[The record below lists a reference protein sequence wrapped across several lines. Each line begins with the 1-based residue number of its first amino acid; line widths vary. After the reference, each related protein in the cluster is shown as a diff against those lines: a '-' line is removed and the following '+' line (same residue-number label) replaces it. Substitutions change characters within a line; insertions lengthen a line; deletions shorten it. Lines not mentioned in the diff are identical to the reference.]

1 MSYAIDERN
10 SERQQLLAQM
20 LNPLTRQVLD
30 RIPRDSIAKILDL
43 GCGQGHTTRML
54 AEHFPNASWTGFEYD
69 AALVAQ
75 ASADLSNPP
84 GIAFQQGDASQLPFP
99 DASFDLV
106 FTRYMLLHV
115 PDPAEVIREMFRVTR
130 PGGFVVAYEPDCCIE
145 FCYPPNAAMERMSYL
160 WRHLFPHPLMGRQ
173 LVHLF
178 RSAGAA
184 NYSAGAVLG
193 MDHDQGFYKRW
204 YRMTA
209 EAVGPAAIA
218 KKLMTAEEF
227 DTLLDSAR
235 QLEANPQSVCFK
247 LPDVWVIANT

>member
-10 SERQQLLAQM
+10 SERQCLLAQM
-20 LNPLTRQVLD
+20 LNPLTREVLD
-30 RIPRDSIAKILDL
+30 RIPRDSVTRILDL

-54 AEHFPNASWTGFEYD
+54 AEQFPNASATGFEYD

-75 ASADLSNPP
+75 ASADPSNPLR
-84 GIAFQQGDASQLPFP
+84 IAFQQGDASKLPFP
-99 DASFDLV
+99 EASFDLV

-115 PDPAEVIREMFRVTR
+115 PDPPAVIRAMFRVTR
-130 PGGFVVAYEPDCCIE
+130 PGGLVVAYEPDCCID

-160 WRHLFPHPLMGRQ
+160 WRHLFPHPLIGRQ

-178 RSAGAA
+178 RSAGAV

-193 MDHDQGFYKRW
+193 MDHDQGIYKRW

-209 EAVGPAAIA
+209 EAVGPAAIS
-218 KKLMTAEEF
+218 KKLLSPKEF
-227 DTLLDSAR
+227 EDLLTSAR
-235 QLEANPQSVCFK
+235 EFEADPESVCFK
-247 LPDVWVIANT
+247 LPDVWVIANR

>member
-10 SERQQLLAQM
+10 SERQHLLAKM

-30 RIPRDSIAKILDL
+30 RIPLDSIAKILDL

-54 AEHFPNASWTGFEYD
+54 AEQFPNASATGFEYD

-84 GIAFQQGDASQLPFP
+84 RIAFQQGDASRLPFP
-99 DASFDLV
+99 SASFDLV

-115 PDPAEVIREMFRVTR
+115 PDPPTVIPEMFRVTR

-160 WRHLFPHPLMGRQ
+160 WRHLFPHPLIGRQ

-184 NYSAGAVLG
+184 IYSAGAVLG
-193 MDHDQGFYKRW
+193 MDHDQGIYKRW

-209 EAVGPAAIA
+209 EAVGPAAIS
-218 KKLMTAEEF
+218 KKLMTPKEF
-227 DTLLDSAR
+227 DDLLASAR
-235 QLEANPQSVCFK
+235 ELEADPQSVCFK
-247 LPDVWVIANT
+247 LPDVWVIANL

>member
-1 MSYAIDERN
+1 
-10 SERQQLLAQM
+10 
-20 LNPLTRQVLD
+20 
-30 RIPRDSIAKILDL
+30 
-43 GCGQGHTTRML
+43 ML
-54 AEHFPNASWTGFEYD
+54 ADQFPSASGTGFEYD

-75 ASADLSNPP
+75 ASADASNPP
-84 GIAFQQGDASQLPFP
+84 RIAFQQCDASLLPFP

-115 PDPAEVIREMFRVTR
+115 PDPTAVIREMLRVTR
-130 PGGFVVAYEPDCCIE
+130 PGGFVIAYEPDCCME
-145 FCYPPNAAMERMSYL
+145 FGYPPNAAMERMSYL

-193 MDHDQGFYKRW
+193 MDHDEGVYKRW

-209 EAVGPAAIA
+209 EAVGPAAIS
-218 KKLMTAEEF
+218 KNLLTSKEF
-227 DTLLDSAR
+227 DDLLASAR
-235 QLEANPQSVCFK
+235 EFEADPHSVCFK
-247 LPDVWVIANT
+247 LPDVWVIANL